1 MNPHTL
7 LSTPTTTLAAGMFTN
22 SGATPLVVLGL
33 LAVGCWLLF
42 SGSGHGG
49 GSGNGNGG
57 QSRSRRGGSGPLTLI
72 VIGLLIGA
80 TATGSAAIH
89 KVVAVFSG
97 AVTALSGLFH

>member
-1 MNPHTL
+1 MNPQTL
-7 LSTPTTTLAAGMFTN
+7 LSTPTTTLAAGTTSMPT
-22 SGATPLVVLGL
+22 TLVMLGL

-49 GSGNGNGG
+49 GAGSGG

-89 KVVAVFSG
+89 KVVTAFSG
-97 AVTALSGLFH
+97 AVNALSGLFH

>member
-22 SGATPLVVLGL
+22 SGAAPLVVLGL
-33 LAVGCWLLF
+33 LALGCWLLF

-49 GSGNGNGG
+49 GSGKGG
-57 QSRSRRGGSGPLTLI
+57 QNRSRRGGSGPLTLI

-89 KVVAVFSG
+89 KVVAAFSG